1 MDKEREMKS
10 VLEVRSDIQS
20 FLDEVLDDDAIHPAT
35 VDTLRH
41 VLMIIDERLERL
53 KKEGR
58 KMYE

>member
-1 MDKEREMKS
+1 MDKMYAMKS
-10 VLEVRSDIQS
+10 GLEIRSDIQS

-53 KKEGR
+53 KKE
-58 KMYE
+58 

>member
-1 MDKEREMKS
+1 MKS
-10 VLEVRSDIQS
+10 GLEIRSDIQS

-53 KKEGR
+53 KKE
-58 KMYE
+58 